1 MPGVDARVGGRWG
14 VVLPGVLALVACGG
28 GGGGPHSPVP
38 QIPSAALSTVTV
50 TPGEGLD
57 ADGVDDAVV
66 VITARDTNGH
76 TISGLTVTI
85 AASGS
90 NNVVT
95 QPPVVTNPMGA
106 TSGHV
111 AATSTGAR
119 TLTITLDPAGANVA
133 LTTQPVVRFGPRAQL
148 SGAARYFDVDGSGKA
163 GAGDTLVLT
172 FDRAVS
178 VSSNAAASFA
188 LPVAG
193 DFLGTGA
200 TVAAGPLGTQVTVT
214 LGTTPNLRTRDLFST
229 ASVVFGAASGI
240 DVSAAIAT
248 GAIVDVA
255 SGQTVVPTASGDGVD
270 VAAGFVATPCQI
282 EDFTASCVVPVDHDR
297 NGILDAFLVN
307 ASNGNVL
314 LLKNVGPGTFVNTAQ
329 GFIDGTC
336 LAVGDLDGNG
346 TPDLVVGRDDG
357 NGDHVFLD
365 SLLGNYGD
373 SGQALGS
380 YATTCVALADVGGD
394 GDLDL
399 IDGCS
404 DAPLHV
410 YMNDGAGTFTE
421 SLQTFGSAGTLALAV
436 GDLDG
441 DGDVDVVAGGSFADD
456 QVFLNDGGGV
466 FTATGVSFH
475 AEITGRLALA
485 DLDRDGDLD
494 VVTVD
499 ALDHVDFFEND
510 GAAGFTATG
519 DLIDGLS
526 ARDVAVADV
535 DADGRADLMVA
546 GMGGFYVYALDA
558 DGHLPPNGVRYGTT
572 TAMRLAVADWS
583 SDGDPDVV
591 TYGSFAPCTM
601 YHDSRTGTFGPA
613 VWSDSG
619 QVLGAG
625 HTAALAAGDV
635 DGDGDVD
642 YVQGVD
648 AGSTR
653 LWRND
658 GTADFTPTSAITTTA
673 VTSVALGDVDR
684 DGHQD
689 LVVGYAS
696 FGGLGVF
703 LGDGTGTFTD
713 TAQTLGSDTT
723 AALALGD
730 VDGDGD
736 LDVVQ
741 GVSLNSTL
749 VWLNDGAGNLTDS
762 GQSLGFAAVSAVALG
777 DVDDDGDLDVVLG
790 VAGGGAETVWSNDGS
805 GTFTLLGSFG
815 AGDTRALVLAD
826 LDGDRDLDVVV
837 GNLANGDT
845 VWRNDGSGSF
855 TDTLQSLGSSTTV
868 ALTGADV
875 DQDGDLDYFGSF
887 GLAGLHVFLNDGDAN
902 FLDGGPVGEASSSFA
917 TVAADFDRDGA
928 PDVVAAGGGTAG
940 EVVELHD

>member
-1 MPGVDARVGGRWG
+1 
-14 VVLPGVLALVACGG
+14 
-28 GGGGPHSPVP
+28 VP
-38 QIPSAALSTVTV
+38 QVPSAALSTVTV

-66 VITARDTNGH
+66 VVTARDMQGH

-95 QPPVVTNPMGA
+95 QPTVVTNPIGA
-106 TSGHV
+106 TTGHV

-133 LTTQPVVRFGPRAQL
+133 LTTHPVVRFGPRAEL
-148 SGAARYFDVDGSGKA
+148 AGVARFFDVDGNGKA
-163 GAGDTLVLT
+163 GAGDTVVLT

-178 VSSNAAASFA
+178 VSSSAAASFA

-193 DFLGTGA
+193 DLFGTGA

-214 LGTTPNLRTRDLFST
+214 LGATPNLRTRGTYSSANVAL
-229 ASVVFGAASGI
+229 GGASGV

-255 SGQTVVPTASGDGVD
+255 SGQTVVPTASGAGVD
-270 VAAGFVATPCQI
+270 VAAGFVVTPCQI
-282 EDFTASCVVPVDHDR
+282 EDHTARCVVPVDYDR
-297 NGILDAFLVN
+297 NGTLDAFLVN
-307 ASNGNVL
+307 ASNGGVL
-314 LLKNVGPGTFVNTAQ
+314 LLKNVGPGTFVNSLQ
-329 GFIDGTC
+329 GFVDGTC

-346 TPDLVVGRDDG
+346 TPDLVVGRDSGPDR
-357 NGDHVFLD
+357 VYLD
-365 SLLGNYGD
+365 SALGSYVD
-373 SGQALGS
+373 SGQTLGN
-380 YATTCVALADVGGD
+380 YATTCVALADVDGD

-410 YMNDGAGTFTE
+410 YVNDGTGALTE
-421 SLQTFGSAGTLALAV
+421 SPLTFGSAGTLALAV

-475 AEITGRLALA
+475 AEITGRLALV

-494 VVTVD
+494 LVTVD
-499 ALDHVDFFEND
+499 ALERVDLFAND

-519 DLIDGLS
+519 DEINGIS
-526 ARDVAVADV
+526 ARDVAAADV
-535 DADGRADLMVA
+535 DADGRLDLMVA
-546 GMGGFYVYALDA
+546 SMSGLYVYALDA
-558 DGHLPPNGVRYGTT
+558 DGHLAANGVRFGTT
-572 TAMRLAVADWS
+572 TAMGLAVADWS

-591 TYGSFAPCTM
+591 TFGPFAPCTM

-613 VWSDSG
+613 LWSDSG

-625 HTAALAAGDV
+625 HTVALAAGDV

-648 AGSTR
+648 SGSTL

-658 GTADFTPTSAITTTA
+658 GAASFTPTTAITTTA
-673 VTSVALGDVDR
+673 VTSAALGDVDG
-684 DGHQD
+684 DGRLD

-703 LGDGTGTFTD
+703 LGDGAGAFTD

-723 AALALGD
+723 SALALGD

-741 GVSLNSTL
+741 GVALNSTC

-777 DVDDDGDLDVVLG
+777 DVDGDGDLDLVLG

-837 GNLANGDT
+837 GNSASGDT
-845 VWRNDGSGSF
+845 VWRNDGTGSF
-855 TDTLQSLGSSTTV
+855 TDTLQSLGDSSTV

-875 DQDGDLDYFGSF
+875 DEDGDLDYLVSS

-902 FLDGGPVGEASSSFA
+902 FIDGGLVGAVPSAFA

-928 PDVVAAGGGTAG
+928 LDVVAAGGGSAG

>member
-1 MPGVDARVGGRWG
+1 
-14 VVLPGVLALVACGG
+14 
-28 GGGGPHSPVP
+28 VP
-38 QIPSAALSTVTV
+38 QVPSAALSTVTV

-66 VITARDTNGH
+66 VVTARDVQGH

-95 QPPVVTNPMGA
+95 QPTVVTNPLGA

-148 SGAARYFDVDGSGKA
+148 AGVARYFDVDGNGKA
-163 GAGDTLVLT
+163 GAGDTVVLT

-178 VSSNAAASFA
+178 VASSAAASFS

-200 TVAAGPLGTQVTVT
+200 HVAAGPLGTQVTVT
-214 LGTTPNLRTRDLFST
+214 LGTTPNLRTRGTFSP
-229 ASVVFGAASGI
+229 ANVLLGAASGL

-255 SGQTVVPTASGDGVD
+255 SGQTVVPTASGNGVD
-270 VAAGFVATPCQI
+270 VVAGFVATPCLI
-282 EDFTASCVVPVDHDR
+282 EDYTASCVVPVDYDR
-297 NGILDAFLVN
+297 NGTLDAFLVN
-307 ASNGNVL
+307 ASNSAVV
-314 LLKNVGPGTFVNTAQ
+314 LLKNVGPGSFVNALQ
-329 GFIDGTC
+329 GFVDGTC

-346 TPDLVVGRDDG
+346 TPDLVVGRDG
-357 NGDHVFLD
+357 VGDRVYLD
-365 SLLGNYGD
+365 SLLGSYGE
-373 SGQALGS
+373 SGQVLGS
-380 YATTCVALADVGGD
+380 YATTCVALADVDGD

-399 IDGCS
+399 IDGCA

-410 YMNDGAGTFTE
+410 YVNDGAGTLTE
-421 SLQTFGSAGTLALAV
+421 SPLTFGSAGTLALAA

-441 DGDVDVVAGGSFADD
+441 DGDVDVFAGGSYGDD

-475 AEITGRLALA
+475 AEVTGRLALA

-499 ALDHVDFFEND
+499 ALDNADFFAND

-519 DLIDGLS
+519 DQLDGLS
-526 ARDVAVADV
+526 VHDVAVSDV
-535 DADGRADLMVA
+535 DADGRPDLMVA
-546 GMGGFYVYALDA
+546 SMGGLVVYALDA
-558 DGHLPPNGVRYGTT
+558 GGHPAPNGVYYGTT

-591 TYGSFAPCTM
+591 TFGPFAPCTM
-601 YHDSRTGTFGPA
+601 FHDSRTGTFGPA

-625 HTAALAAGDV
+625 HTVALAAGDV

-648 AGSTR
+648 SGSTL

-658 GTADFTPTSAITTTA
+658 GAAGFTPTSAITTTA
-673 VTSVALGDVDR
+673 VTTVALGDVDG
-684 DGHQD
+684 DGDLD
-689 LVVGYAS
+689 LVVGYAN
-696 FGGLGVF
+696 FGGLAVF
-703 LGDGTGTFTD
+703 LNDGTGAFTD
-713 TAQTLGSDTT
+713 TAQSLGSDTT

-741 GVSLNSTL
+741 GVSLNWTC

-762 GQSLGFAAVSAVALG
+762 GQLLAFSAVTAVALG
-777 DVDDDGDLDVVLG
+777 DVDGDGDLDLVLG

-815 AGDTRALVLAD
+815 GGDTRALVLAD
-826 LDGDRDLDVVV
+826 LDGDGDLDVVV
-837 GNLANGDT
+837 GNFASGDT
-845 VWRNDGSGSF
+845 VWLNDGTGSF
-855 TDTLQSLGSSTTV
+855 TDTLQSLGSSETV
-868 ALTGADV
+868 ALTGTDV
-875 DQDGDLDYFGSF
+875 DQDGDVDYLASC
-887 GLAGLHVFLNDGDAN
+887 GLAGVHVFLNDGDAH
-902 FLDGGPVGEASSSFA
+902 FSDGGVVGEVPSAFA
-917 TVAADFDRDGA
+917 TAAADFDRDGA
-928 PDVVAAGGGTAG
+928 VDVVVAGGGSAG
-940 EVVELHD
+940 DVVELHD